1 MSKTKSD
8 ISKSIMEVKDAL
20 TAEKNNKL
28 ERLRRITDNPE
39 ILSKIDSIA
48 LSQEDL
54 YDILENAA
62 QDGREM
68 LTVYLLGRR
77 FAVPYNVGNVKY
89 IGLELYIGL
98 EPGEFS
104 RPVLA
109 LSAAEKSISLK
120 EKGIAV
126 ENCALL
132 AATRDK
138 LSASEREE
146 LEKELQSRAGAEEA
160 RRADD
165 IKKEKDERYRIGNMV
180 HFGDFDWMVLNKSA
194 DTALLIT
201 KDAVEQRAFHQ
212 DKNSTDSWAQC
223 SLRKYLNGEFLEA
236 HFSVRDRS
244 RIQEA
249 HLDDAGCN
257 DKIFLLSV
265 NEASYLFLSEQARIS
280 KYQNEACWWWLR
292 SPGYNSGFTAA
303 GVNNDGG
310 IYASGSHVKNASGCV
325 RPALYLKF

>member
-1 MSKTKSD
+1 
-8 ISKSIMEVKDAL
+8 MEVKDAL

-62 QDGREM
+62 QDGREK

-77 FAVPYNVGNVKY
+77 FAVPYNVGQVKY
-89 IGLELYIGL
+89 IGLEL
-98 EPGEFS
+98 GEFT

-109 LSAAEKSISLK
+109 VSAAEKSISLK

-138 LSASEREE
+138 LSASESEDF
-146 LEKELQSRAGAEEA
+146 EKELQSRAGAEEA
-160 RRADD
+160 RRADE
-165 IKKEKDERYRIGNMV
+165 IEKEKYRKMMRSAQTGSVV
-180 HFGDFDWMVLNKSA
+180 HFGDLDWLVLKKSA
-194 DTALLIT
+194 AAALLIT
-201 KDAVEQRAFHQ
+201 KDAVEKRAFHPN
-212 DKNSTDSWAQC
+212 DSTNRWANC
-223 SLRKYLNGEFLEA
+223 SLRQYLNGEFLQA
-236 HFSVRDRS
+236 HFSAKDRT
-244 RIQEA
+244 RIEETQ
-249 HLDDAGCN
+249 LNNAGCR

-265 NEASYLFLSEQARIS
+265 DEVNSLFSSNQARIAN
-280 KYQNEACWWWLR
+280 YQGSACWWWLR
-292 SPGYNSGFTAA
+292 SPSCHYSDDAA
-303 GVNNDGG
+303 RVYEGGSVDICGCGVEFD
-310 IYASGSHVKNASGCV
+310 SGSV